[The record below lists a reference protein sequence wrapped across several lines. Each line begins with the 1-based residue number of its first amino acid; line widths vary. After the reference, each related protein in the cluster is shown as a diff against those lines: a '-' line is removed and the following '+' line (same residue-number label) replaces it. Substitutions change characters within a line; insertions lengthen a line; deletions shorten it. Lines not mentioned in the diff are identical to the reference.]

1 MSKLELD
8 NTPAWMTELSS
19 EIDREIL
26 REVLKLGK
34 IEEVEES
41 LRLWVKEHENEI
53 KRKELII
60 EMFKGYEDEEES
72 IKEMLA
78 SLANWEIIQL
88 INFRR
93 AVLNKDSELIHNYYP
108 TTIPE
113 YKIKKLIQVD
123 LETITKTRLTT
134 AEPNI
139 VNNFFEN
146 HSCS

>member
-8 NTPAWMTELSS
+8 DTPAWMTEMSA
-19 EIDREIL
+19 EIDKEIL
-26 REVLKLGK
+26 KKVLASCETGDAGELLQSWA
-34 IEEVEES
+34 IERKNN
-41 LRLWVKEHENEI
+41 L
-53 KRKELII
+53 KRKELIA
-60 EMFKGYEDEEES
+60 EMFKEYEEES
-72 IKEMLA
+72 IKYIIA

-123 LETITKTRLTT
+123 LETICKTRLTT

-139 VNNFFEN
+139 VNNFFEK
-146 HSCS
+146 HSYL